1 MKVIIE
7 DHKGKKN
14 GEENQKKHSGPPPF
28 DVLMRKFRKK
38 CEKDGIV
45 QEVRRRQYYEKPS
58 AKRQKKINDFKR
70 RIKID
75 KLRDI
80 QALEAYKRSG
90 RY

>member
-1 MKVIIE
+1 MV
-7 DHKGKKN
+7 
-14 GEENQKKHSGPPPF
+14 S
-28 DVLMRKFRKK
+28 L
-38 CEKDGIV
+38 

-75 KLRDI
+75 KLRED
-80 QALEAYKRSG
+80 QALEHYKRSG